1 MNETEMSDLQGQV
14 MKLLRQNDGLSVEE
28 IQLQLQKRVTTKKA
42 NVPEWVVRFALNS
55 LRAKGWVVEDG
66 NSWRVRRGKS

>member
-28 IQLQLQKRVTTKKA
+28 IELQLQKRVTTKKA
-42 NVPEWVVRFALNS
+42 NVRWGS
-55 LRAKGWVVEDG
+55 
-66 NSWRVRRGKS
+66 